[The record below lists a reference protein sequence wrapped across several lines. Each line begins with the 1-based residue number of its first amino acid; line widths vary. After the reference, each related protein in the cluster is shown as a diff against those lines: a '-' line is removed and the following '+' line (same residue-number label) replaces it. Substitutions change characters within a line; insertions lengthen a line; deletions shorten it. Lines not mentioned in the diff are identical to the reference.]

1 MKGHQLGVVSVSA
14 SADGRS
20 LATTALD
27 SKIRVWDLGNLG
39 EAPSRVIDAGPVEAW
54 TVEYVDEGT
63 LATGSQTGA
72 VNLWNIESGEKTGA
86 METAG
91 TFVMALALQ
100 PNGKQMAAAGH
111 DGRSTVSVVCVDAVV
126 GAPSL
131 RGAICS
137 LFHSGT
143 YKSSNYE
150 TIYPATTTA
159 LHTMVISVPVSPRA
173 DP

>member
-91 TFVMALALQ
+91 TFVMALALH

-126 GAPSL
+126 GARVP
-131 RGAICS
+131 RRRD
-137 LFHSGT
+137 LFF
-143 YKSSNYE
+143 
-150 TIYPATTTA
+150 
-159 LHTMVISVPVSPRA
+159 VPLGYLQK
-173 DP
+173 